1 MVFLMTAG
9 KGEGMR
15 NMKTLAGSAI
25 LAAAGLAATPG
36 LAGASLNTVSASAAA
51 AQAQHPS
58 GGFEAIRSSKPD
70 APLVTYHLCL
80 NSYTTLC
87 IVTQGQ
93 GVQVQ
98 VESSGYSNFSI
109 TSRGTWNHNAL
120 VTFTDG
126 NGHCL
131 REMNSLAVET
141 GNGACSSSDTAAEW
155 GEAGITLQNY
165 DHTTNYMGVFS
176 PESPKA
182 VWSEGP
188 QNTFYTGWRY

>member
-15 NMKTLAGSAI
+15 NMKALAGSAI
-25 LAAAGLAATPG
+25 LAAAGLTATPG

-58 GGFEAIRSSKPD
+58 GGLEAIRSSKSD

-80 NSYTTLC
+80 NSYPSLC
-87 IVTQGQ
+87 IVTEGQ
-93 GVQVQ
+93 GNQVQ
-98 VESSGYSNFSI
+98 VGSSGYGNFSI
-109 TSRGTWNHNAL
+109 TSRGTWNGNSL

-131 REMNSLAVET
+131 RETNSMAVET

-155 GEAGITLQNY
+155 GEAGISLENY
-165 DHTTNYMGVFS
+165 DHTTHYMGVFNPAS
-176 PESPKA
+176 GKA

-188 QNTFYTGWRY
+188 QSTFYTGWRY

>member
-1 MVFLMTAG
+1 
-9 KGEGMR
+9 MR

-36 LAGASLNTVSASAAA
+36 LAGASLSTAGASAAT

-58 GGFEAIRSSKPD
+58 GGLEAIRSSKPG

-80 NSYTTLC
+80 NANSSLC
-87 IVTQGQ
+87 IVTEGQ
-93 GVQVQ
+93 GNPVQVGL
-98 VESSGYSNFSI
+98 SGYGNFSI
-109 TSRGTWNHNAL
+109 SGRGTWNGHSL

-131 REMNSLAVET
+131 RETNSMAVET

-155 GEAGITLQNY
+155 GEAGITLENY
-165 DHTTNYMGVFS
+165 DHTTHYMGVFN
-176 PESPKA
+176 PGAGKA

-188 QNTFYTGWRY
+188 QTGFYTGWTY